1 MITLREAY
9 RNSKE
14 TLSLVYEQSEATA
27 VLNYLFENLFSKTS
41 KDLILHGDDFFERQN
56 ELDAILTRLKNCEPI
71 QHILGYEYFSGL
83 KILVNSDVLIPR
95 PETEELVQWIIDEE
109 KNQINVITDFCTG
122 SGCLALAMRKNFPN
136 SKIIAT
142 DISENAIELGKK
154 SESLNFNISKVQ
166 WEIHDLLNQDYQ
178 FEQPDIV
185 VCNPPYIKIVE
196 KEAMG
201 INVLE
206 YEPHL
211 ALFVYDKDALLFY
224 KRVIQLF
231 VGKKMPH
238 IYFELNPI
246 TANDLALWCNELDLN
261 CLFKYDLSGK
271 KRFARISE

>member
-41 KDLILHGDDFFERQN
+41 KDLILHGDDLFESQD
-56 ELDAILTRLKNCEPI
+56 ELEAILVRLKDCEPI

-95 PETEELVQWIIDEE
+95 PETEELVQWIIEEE
-109 KNQINVITDFCTG
+109 KSPINVITDFCTG
-122 SGCLALAMRKNFPN
+122 SACLALAMRKYFPN

-142 DISENAIELGKK
+142 DISEKAVEMGKK
-154 SESLNFNISKVQ
+154 SESLNFDFSMVQ
-166 WEIHDLLNQDYQ
+166 WEVHDLLTQDYQ
-178 FEQPDIV
+178 FEQPDLV
-185 VCNPPYIKIVE
+185 VCNPPYIKIEE

-201 INVLE
+201 INVLD

-211 ALFVYDKDALLFY
+211 ALFVYDDDALLFY

-231 VGKKMPH
+231 LEKKMPH

-246 TANDLALWCNELDLN
+246 TANDLAFWCIEKELN

-271 KRFARISE
+271 KRFARISK